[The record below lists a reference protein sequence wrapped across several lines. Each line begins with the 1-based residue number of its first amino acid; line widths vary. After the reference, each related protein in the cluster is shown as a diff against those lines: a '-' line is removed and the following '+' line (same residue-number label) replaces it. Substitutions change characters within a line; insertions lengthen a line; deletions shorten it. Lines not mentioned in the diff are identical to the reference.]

1 MEISVIVCLLV
12 ILLAIWIVSVRK
24 KLAIMDENINHSM
37 NQIGVQLSSR
47 FDALLSLLDFT
58 KKLCRIRGTDTLQ
71 MK

>member
-24 KLAIMDENINHSM
+24 KLAIMDENINQFHESDRSAAFVTGLM
-37 NQIGVQLSSR
+37 RYFPCLILQKNMQ
-47 FDALLSLLDFT
+47 
-58 KKLCRIRGTDTLQ
+58 DTRHRHLQ

>member
-37 NQIGVQLSSR
+37 NQIPCLILQ
-47 FDALLSLLDFT
+47 
-58 KKLCRIRGTDTLQ
+58 KNMQDTRHRHLQ